1 MYNSLKCTLFRAYA
15 RYEAAHEGR
24 RGNYQIAK
32 LINAVFGLATFTVED
47 FKIELNPVA
56 AIDRSLILGISH
68 DDDVAQQIRAIPQGK
83 SFLDIGANIG
93 YFDLYAAARGT
104 PVFAFEPSPREAARL
119 RQNVAI
125 NNFGN
130 LVTVFEA
137 GISNTSE
144 KRDLRLGK
152 DFNPGQNSVL
162 EVSASAEKVQ
172 CTFAPLGFY
181 LSAEQLA
188 TVGLIKIDV
197 EGFEYQVI
205 EGMKEVLPSLS
216 CPIVIEITPPF
227 LAKAGHSATALYELF
242 TQAGY
247 RPTVGLNESAKR
259 GYDEVFVKENI
270 GL

>member
-1 MYNSLKCTLFRAYA
+1 MHNDLKCSLFRAYA

-32 LINAVFGLATFTVED
+32 LLNAIFGLATFKVGD

-56 AIDRSLILGISH
+56 AIDRSLILGHNH
-68 DDDVAQQIRAIPQGK
+68 DDEVAQQIRSIPQDK

-104 PVFAFEPSPREAARL
+104 HVYAFEPSPREAARL
-119 RQNVAI
+119 RRNMGI

-130 LVTVFEA
+130 LITVFEA
-137 GISNTSE
+137 GISNTTE

-162 EVSASAEKVQ
+162 DVSASGEKVQ
-172 CTFAPLGFY
+172 CAFDPLGSY
-181 LSAEQLA
+181 LSQSQLA
-188 TVGLIKIDV
+188 SVGLIKIDV
-197 EGFEYQVI
+197 EGFEYQVV

-227 LAKAGHSATALYELF
+227 LAKAGHSATALYDLF
-242 TQAGY
+242 AQAGY
-247 RPTVGLNESAKR
+247 KPTRRLDESATR
-259 GYDEVFVKENI
+259 GYDEVFVR
-270 GL
+270 G